1 VFHDGPTR
9 ELLVDQA
16 ARTFY
21 FRPAEKDVVALP
33 YVGSLA
39 LLFHGMQLLWAAA
52 IAFASANRRRLSFKG
67 MGLLSAPALY
77 LLPFLFTIVTSIT
90 HGTSSRA
97 TSPWPSV
104 RCSSSAGTLAIVAPG

>member
-1 VFHDGPTR
+1 MLRLWCHSCDLGL
-9 ELLVDQA
+9 EA
-16 ARTFY
+16 GATF
-21 FRPAEKDVVALP
+21 
-33 YVGSLA
+33 
-39 LLFHGMQLLWAAA
+39 
-52 IAFASANRRRLSFKG
+52 LSFKG

-77 LLPFLFTIVTSIT
+77 LLPFLFTILTSIT